1 MAGALSAVEAALD
14 AVERQSR
21 SLARAKHRQ
30 VRSGDEIAALKAL
43 AYSWFETFK
52 PQLLGPFTAG
62 DLASADRALRE
73 VLNATARLSSRAK
86 YAGHLKQAK
95 EALVGLRARA
105 ADLGAQAVPSPGN
118 GNEPPPSFTALAP
131 DVRMQ
136 EILARRWEEIERCLA
151 GDAALAATV
160 MMGGLLE
167 SLFLA
172 RINRTSNRKAIFTAK
187 GSPKDKKTGNPLPLS
202 DWSLMHYIEVSHELR
217 WITKSAKEVGGVLR
231 EFRNYIHPHKEFT
244 DSVAVTISDA
254 EMFWSLT
261 KSMTKQ
267 VLASTALPPL

>member
-1 MAGALSAVEAALD
+1 MAGPLSAVEAALD

-21 SLARAKHRQ
+21 SLGRGKHRQ
-30 VRSGDEIAALKAL
+30 VRSGDEITALKAL

-52 PQLLGPFTAG
+52 PQLLGPFSAG

-73 VLNATARLSSRAK
+73 VLNATARLSSRTK
-86 YAGHLKQAK
+86 YAGHLRQAK
-95 EALVGLRARA
+95 DALVVLRARA
-105 ADLGAQAVPSPGN
+105 ADLGAQPVQGGGG

-131 DVRMQ
+131 DLGMQ
-136 EILARRWEEIERCLA
+136 EILGRRWQEIERCLA
-151 GDAALAATV
+151 GDAPLAATV

-172 RINRTSNRKAIFTAK
+172 RINRTSNRKTIFTAK
-187 GSPKDKKTGNPLPLS
+187 GSPKDKKTGNPLPLG
-202 DWSLMHYIEVSHELR
+202 DWSLMHYIEVSYELR

-267 VLASTALPPL
+267 VLASTSLPPL